1 MMKIPNTN
9 PNPFLKTAFLLLVI
23 ISSSICV
30 FGIDGTNGIVK
41 KSSKVFSTIQADLK
55 LSIHSG
61 FQYTGSR
68 ILNTQRTSNA
78 LMTNSIVTYQKRNIT
93 WVIPQK
99 TKVSIL
105 NRFKTPSQANH

>member
-1 MMKIPNTN
+1 MMKIPTN
-9 PNPFLKTAFLLLVI
+9 PNPFFKTTLLLLIVI
-23 ISSSICV
+23 TSSICV

-61 FQYTGSR
+61 FQYTGSHV
-68 ILNTQRTSNA
+68 LNTQRSSNA
-78 LMTNSIVTYQKRNIT
+78 LITNAIVTYQKRNIT

-105 NRFKTPSQANH
+105 NRFKTPSQESH